1 METKIKEKQT
11 VIADPALTAETNNW
25 NSIWNGPPEDDDNQ
39 FEEDELDDLDD
50 LEDDEFPIE
59 EDLDSL
65 DFDEEDELGFE
76 EQEDLDFLEAVL
88 H

>member
-11 VIADPALTAETNNW
+11 VIMDPALTAETDNW
-25 NSIWNGPPEDDDNQ
+25 NSILNGPPEDDDIQ
-39 FEEDELDDLDD
+39 FEDDDMDD

-59 EDLDSL
+59 EDLDNL
-65 DFDEEDELGFE
+65 DFEEEDELGFDE
-76 EQEDLDFLEAVL
+76 EEDLDFLEAVL